1 MATTTQAMSIQIPA
15 ELNKRLEELARKSG
29 RAKGEYLIEAL
40 DIAVGDLEDYY
51 SAAEVLKRVRSGE
64 EKTYSL
70 DEVRKELGL
79 ED

>member
-1 MATTTQAMSIQIPA
+1 MSIQIPA